1 MRRLEHSAAPPAGR
15 RVALLH
21 RGRVR
26 RRRGAE
32 RRALVR
38 VGHARRR
45 ARSSR
50 NGRRPL
56 RGRVFRQRGR
66 CSGRWRECCSSRPR
80 WRHSGRRHG
89 LYRSCALLRRQARS
103 YRHCFRRNCLLSL
116 HAPARRLL
124 CRRLRLRLRRRRRL
138 VSSPLLSCHRFLLGH
153 QSARLCLCG
162 CRQRPRPRL
171 AQRRARLEQRRRRV
185 MLLGIACRERR
196 LMLAHCPRGL
206 LAGAHQLGAQRGH
219 LVRVHLRSRV
229 RGGSSSGC
237 LARQV
242 LRETARASA
251 QHQGRWAL
259 RCAAPR
265 CIRRQR
271 LRSPRRPVNMGGC
284 KAALRSAAWVW
295 HALTPP
301 DAPLRT
307 SLSLRVSS
315 RSCAFAAAAAS
326 SRTAAP
332 ASASSCSCSDV
343 ASSRAS

>member
-138 VSSPLLSCHRFLLGH
+138 VSSPLLSCTRFLLGH
-153 QSARLCLCG
+153 LCFCG

-242 LRETARASA
+242 LRETERARASA
-251 QHQGRWAL
+251 QHQGRWTLAAL
-259 RCAAPR
+259 RRAAYAGSAFEAHAA
-265 CIRRQR
+265 
-271 LRSPRRPVNMGGC
+271 RSMGGC

-332 ASASSCSCSDV
+332 AA
-343 ASSRAS
+343 R